1 MAKKMQ
7 TLTFRLLRKGR
18 APAKAI
24 SPTFAEDGEKPLT
37 SEPWPPI
44 EGGEVYFGQ
53 IYRKP
58 PVWADF
64 ISTGLER
71 ALDGMMTGGAGAVI
85 FVPVKGRYVAVCFGQ
100 IHMALNDDAFERQFG
115 LKVTLNSVPGSS
127 IRSLD
132 LATPDAVTFQ
142 KRVQASRD
150 SDVNTFGVDQLRDIA
165 RVAGGT
171 PKDPNF
177 ARFVAGKD
185 SLSITCEIGPSDI
198 EAKCAEIFQ
207 VYEKKDYRADF
218 KWVDNLRPVI
228 EKDLIEQLDQEL
240 FSELSQLRKGNPAD
254 LHMSPPEVV
263 DYTEGSELHYN
274 GFRSHG
280 VTFHSLAIADYVSEL
295 NRCKFAGDIKEIKE
309 KHRISAKPSDK
320 DEFSEKWKVYDCFVH
335 EASLTSGRTTRH
347 YILFAGNWF
356 QVEASFKDSVDN
368 FFDGI
373 ERVAIVGKTSA
384 HNEQELIEDLV
395 KTRAGDLLKLD
406 KTKINPTGV
415 KNANLEP
422 ADFLSDKKHFIHL
435 KDGHSSGPISH
446 LWSQGVV
453 SAESFVG
460 DNGFRK
466 KLRAVVKSEKKGFE
480 VHLPKSTERV
490 ARENYTI
497 VYEIM
502 RQPYANGK
510 LGLPFFSKVSLQV
523 AVERL
528 RRLGFEVAIELIEK
542 PASSAGKKKPSK
554 KTKAAQLATVEGTE
568 DEVLEEV

>member
-185 SLSITCEIGPSDI
+185 
-198 EAKCAEIFQ
+198 
-207 VYEKKDYRADF
+207 
-218 KWVDNLRPVI
+218 
-228 EKDLIEQLDQEL
+228 
-240 FSELSQLRKGNPAD
+240 
-254 LHMSPPEVV
+254 
-263 DYTEGSELHYN
+263 
-274 GFRSHG
+274 
-280 VTFHSLAIADYVSEL
+280 
-295 NRCKFAGDIKEIKE
+295 
-309 KHRISAKPSDK
+309 
-320 DEFSEKWKVYDCFVH
+320 
-335 EASLTSGRTTRH
+335 
-347 YILFAGNWF
+347 
-356 QVEASFKDSVDN
+356 
-368 FFDGI
+368 
-373 ERVAIVGKTSA
+373 
-384 HNEQELIEDLV
+384 
-395 KTRAGDLLKLD
+395 
-406 KTKINPTGV
+406 
-415 KNANLEP
+415 
-422 ADFLSDKKHFIHL
+422 
-435 KDGHSSGPISH
+435 
-446 LWSQGVV
+446 
-453 SAESFVG
+453 
-460 DNGFRK
+460 
-466 KLRAVVKSEKKGFE
+466 
-480 VHLPKSTERV
+480 
-490 ARENYTI
+490 
-497 VYEIM
+497 
-502 RQPYANGK
+502 
-510 LGLPFFSKVSLQV
+510 
-523 AVERL
+523 
-528 RRLGFEVAIELIEK
+528 
-542 PASSAGKKKPSK
+542 
-554 KTKAAQLATVEGTE
+554 
-568 DEVLEEV
+568 

>member
-18 APAKAI
+18 APKKAI
-24 SPTFAEDGEKPLT
+24 SPTFADDGEKPLT

-44 EGGEVYFGQ
+44 EGGEVFFGQ

-85 FVPVKGRYVAVCFGQ
+85 FVPVKDRYVAVCFGQ

-171 PKDPNF
+171 PKDPSF

-185 SLSITCEIGPSDI
+185 SLSITCEIGPGDI
-198 EAKCAEIFQ
+198 ETKCAEIFK
-207 VYEKKDYRADF
+207 VYEKKDYRVDF

-228 EKDLIEQLDQEL
+228 EKDLIERLDQQL
-240 FSELSQLRKGNPAD
+240 FVDLSELRKGNPAD

-280 VTFHSLAIADYVSEL
+280 TTFHSLAISDYVGEL
-295 NRCKFAGDIKEIKE
+295 NRCKFSGDIKEIKE
-309 KHRISAKPSDK
+309 KHRISAKSSDK

-335 EASLTSGRTTRH
+335 EASLTSGTSTRY
-347 YILFAGNWF
+347 YILFAGSWF
-356 QVEASFKDSVDN
+356 QVEASFKDSVEK

-373 ERVAIVGKTSA
+373 DKVTIVGKTSA
-384 HNEQELIEDLV
+384 CNEQELTENLV
-395 KTRAGDLLKLD
+395 KTRSGDLLKLD

-435 KDGHSSGPISH
+435 KDRHSSGPISH

-453 SAESFVG
+453 SAEAFVG
-460 DNGFRK
+460 DSGFRK
-466 KLRAVVKSEKKGFE
+466 KLRSVVKSEGMGFE
-480 VHLPKSTERV
+480 AYLPKSTERV
-490 ARENYTI
+490 VREDYTV
-497 VYEIM
+497 VYGIM
-502 RQPYANGK
+502 RQPYANKK

-523 AVERL
+523 AIGRL

-542 PASSAGKKKPSK
+542 PASSAGKKTGAKDTSSASSKPI
-554 KTKAAQLATVEGTE
+554 E
-568 DEVLEEV
+568 DADGEVLEEA